1 MELTMAKRTI
11 LALAALSPTA
21 ACSAPPQ
28 HQQVI
33 ELYQSQGCSSCPP
46 ANAVLNG
53 LADRK
58 DLLTLSFSVTYWDY
72 LGWKDRFAKPAFT
85 QRQYDYAAGAHRQGV
100 QTPQM
105 IINGRGFINGTTK
118 AEVDAAL
125 GRFARTAP
133 EPDIA
138 ATATA
143 ITVGQD
149 HGQGTVW
156 LVRYEPGTLQVPIS
170 AGENAGRPLPHRHIV
185 RDLVRLGDWKGAAV
199 SFPRP
204 APASGLADAVL
215 VQDGKGGPIVAAA
228 GL

>member
-143 ITVGQD
+143 RPWG
-149 HGQGTVW
+149 
-156 LVRYEPGTLQVPIS
+156 S
-170 AGENAGRPLPHRHIV
+170 ACLRHCGSRTHRSC
-185 RDLVRLGDWKGAAV
+185 AA
-199 SFPRP
+199 SS
-204 APASGLADAVL
+204 ASSSRSAVCRSGSM
-215 VQDGKGGPIVAAA
+215 QRWPSRTC
-228 GL
+228 

>member
-1 MELTMAKRTI
+1 MPKRTI
-11 LALAALSPTA
+11 LTLAALLPTA
-21 ACSAPPQ
+21 ACSAPPR

-72 LGWKDRFAKPAFT
+72 LGWKDRFATPAFT
-85 QRQYDYAAGAHRQGV
+85 QRQYDYAAGAHRSGV

-105 IINGRGFINGTTK
+105 VVNGRGFINGVTE
-118 AEVDAAL
+118 AEVSAAL
-125 GRFARTAP
+125 KRYARNAP

-138 ATATA
+138 ATAAA
-143 ITVGQD
+143 ITVGKGD
-149 HGQGTVW
+149 GHGTVW
-156 LVRYEPGTLQVPIS
+156 LVRYDPGTLEVPIA
-170 AGENAGRPLPHRHIV
+170 AGENAGRTLPHRHIV
-185 RDLVRLGDWKGAAV
+185 KELTRLGDWKGAAI

-204 APASGLADAVL
+204 ATAQGLAEAIL

>member
-1 MELTMAKRTI
+1 MAKRIIIT
-11 LALAALSPTA
+11 LAALTPAA
-21 ACSAPPQ
+21 ACSAPVPP

-46 ANAVLNG
+46 ANAVLNR

-72 LGWKDRFAKPAFT
+72 LGWKDRFATPAFT
-85 QRQYDYAAGAHRQGV
+85 QRQYDYSAGAHRQGV

-105 IINGRGFINGTTK
+105 IINGRGFITGTT
-118 AEVDAAL
+118 AGEVSAAL

-138 ATATA
+138 ATAGKV
-143 ITVGQD
+143 TVGEGQ
-149 HGQGTVW
+149 GQGTVW
-156 LVRYEPGTLQVPIS
+156 LVRYDPGVLQVPIS
-170 AGENAGRPLPHRHIV
+170 AGENSGRTLPHRHIV
-185 RDLVRLGDWKGAAV
+185 RELTRLGDWTGAAA
-199 SFPRP
+199 SFSRP
-204 APASGLADAVL
+204 SLAPGLKEAVL
-215 VQDGKGGPIVAAA
+215 VQDGKGGPIIAAA

>member
-1 MELTMAKRTI
+1 MIKRTI
-11 LALAALSPTA
+11 LTLAAFSPMA
-21 ACSAPPQ
+21 ACSAPVPN

-72 LGWKDRFAKPAFT
+72 LGWKDRFATPAFT

-105 IINGRGFINGTTK
+105 IINGRGFINGVTQ
-118 AEVDAAL
+118 AEVGAAL
-125 GRFARTAP
+125 SRYARTAP

-138 ATATA
+138 ATPTA
-143 ITVGQD
+143 VTVGA
-149 HGQGTVW
+149 GQGRGTVW
-156 LVRYEPGTLQVPIS
+156 LVRYNPGTLDVPIS
-170 AGENAGRPLPHRHIV
+170 AGENTGRTLPHRHIV
-185 RDLVRLGDWKGAAV
+185 RDLIRLGDWHGAAA
-199 SFPRP
+199 SFPRAA
-204 APASGLADAVL
+204 APTGLAEAIL
-215 VQDGKGGPIVAAA
+215 VQDGKGGPIVAAR